1 MAPFTLAAVTSFA
14 AAVRLVRAPRW
25 RWWWKVTAGL
35 LAIVAAWSVATPPN
49 GGVDEPDHVIRAAA
63 AARLDFAGTA
73 VVSSLG
79 EATRH
84 YDVPLAFEG
93 PDIACWSRH
102 PEISAACSTWPVGS
116 SGRIGVLNSY
126 YPPAYFVLTG
136 WPTLLT
142 EHFFIVRIMRLL
154 SGVLAI
160 AFIGVGLVSV
170 KRTWGRQAVAVTLM
184 ALTPAALSLMGVVNP
199 QALEIG
205 AAFCLWSTAAAVLGA
220 ERATRLQRWAF
231 VGSGAILC
239 LTRPLG
245 SFITAVI
252 LVCVALTIGIRPS
265 LAALKRVEVL
275 IVIGVGLVTT
285 VVLASKGVT
294 SLDAPD
300 LARHVTLVAT
310 LKQTLGNSLN
320 DIRDS
325 ISLTGWLD
333 TKLPGVA
340 NVFWVSGMAVL
351 LLGLFVTRAYRDI
364 VALTFI
370 VIAFLGIETYVLY
383 TQANSNGLNWQGRYG
398 LPIYIGLP
406 FIVMARSPRIQ
417 ARALYL
423 VIGAFAAIQ
432 WISLY
437 WALRRWAVGTNGP
450 LLYLFREDWIP
461 PVPSVVILGLG
472 AVGAWLLASG
482 AHSCLAEVDVAEVG
496 VES

>member
-1 MAPFTLAAVTSFA
+1 L
-14 AAVRLVRAPRW
+14 
-25 RWWWKVTAGL
+25 WKITAGL
-35 LAIVAAWSVATPPN
+35 MAIVAAWSVATPPN

-73 VVSSLG
+73 VVSPLG

-93 PDIACWSRH
+93 PLISCWSRQ
-102 PEISAACSTWPVGS
+102 PAVSAACSTWPEVS
-116 SGRIGVLNSY
+116 ERIGVLNSY

-142 EHFFIVRIMRLL
+142 SHYFVVRFMRLL
-154 SGVLAI
+154 SGALAI
-160 AFIGVGLVSV
+160 AFIAGGLVSV
-170 KRTWGRQAVAVTLM
+170 KRTWGRQAVAVTMM

-205 AAFCLWSTAAAVLGA
+205 AAFCLWSTAAAVLGTEPA
-220 ERATRLQRWAF
+220 RRWQKWAF
-231 VGSGAILC
+231 AASGTILC

-245 SFITAVI
+245 SFITAII
-252 LVCVALTIGIRPS
+252 LVCVAVTMGIRPT
-265 LAALKRVEVL
+265 LAALKRAEVL
-275 IVIGVGLVTT
+275 VVVVVGLVTT
-285 VVLASKGVT
+285 VVLATHGVT
-294 SLDAPD
+294 SLDAPE
-300 LARHVTLVAT
+300 LARHVTLGAT
-310 LKQTLGNSLN
+310 IKQTLGNSLN

-340 NVFWVSGMAVL
+340 NIFWVSGMAVL
-351 LLGLFVTRAYRDI
+351 LLGLFVTRAYRDV

-370 VIAFLGIETYVLY
+370 VVAFLGIEAYVLY

-406 FIVMARSPRIQ
+406 FIVMARRPRIQ

-423 VIGAFAAIQ
+423 VVGAFAAIQ

-437 WALRRWAVGTNGP
+437 WALRRWAVGTDGP
-450 LLYLFREDWIP
+450 LFYVFREDWVP
-461 PVPSVVILGLG
+461 PLPSIVILGLG
-472 AVGAWLLASG
+472 AVGAWLVASG
-482 AHSCLAEVDVAEVG
+482 AHACVAEVA
-496 VES
+496 VEVEHAD

>member
-1 MAPFTLAAVTSFA
+1 MPTIA

-25 RWWWKVTAGL
+25 RWLWKITAGL
-35 LAIVAAWSVATPPN
+35 IALVAAWSVATPPN

-63 AARLDFAGTA
+63 AARLDFAGTS
-73 VVSSLG
+73 VVSPLG

-84 YDVPLAFEG
+84 YDVPLALEG
-93 PDIACWSRH
+93 PDIVCWSRQ
-102 PEISAACSTWPVGS
+102 PAVSAACSTWPETSQRV
-116 SGRIGVLNSY
+116 GVLNSY

-142 EHFFIVRIMRLL
+142 SHYFIVRFMRLL

-205 AAFCLWSTAAAVLGA
+205 AAFCLWSTAAAVLGT
-220 ERATRLQRWAF
+220 ERATRLQRWSF
-231 VGSGAILC
+231 VASGTILC

-252 LVCVALTIGIRPS
+252 LVCIALTIGIRPS

-275 IVIGVGLVTT
+275 IVVGVGLVTT
-285 VVLASKGVT
+285 VVLATHGVT
-294 SLDAPD
+294 SLDAPE
-300 LARHVTLVAT
+300 LARHVTLGAT
-310 LKQTLGNSLN
+310 VKQTLGNSLN

-340 NVFWVSGMAVL
+340 NIFWVSGMAVL

-370 VIAFLGIETYVLY
+370 VVAFLGIETYVLY

-398 LPIYIGLP
+398 IPIYIGLP

-437 WALRRWAVGTNGP
+437 WGLRRWSVGTDGP
-450 LLYLFREDWIP
+450 LLYAFREDWVP
-461 PVPSVVILGLG
+461 PLPSIVILGLG
-472 AVGAWLLASG
+472 AVGAWLVMSG
-482 AHSCLAEVDVAEVG
+482 AHECLAEVEPAMVAA
-496 VES
+496 